1 MEQNNSITAQPA
13 PNLKTAVLE
22 KPEVKEAIAKF
33 KETSNVELK
42 KLCTEGLDFQEAV
55 NKLVDKL
62 RSSRIQFQCSDQN
75 LKLVSKLS
83 GFDRRGAI
91 RVLFI
96 REELVRLR
104 QLGYSTSDAIYE
116 LVNRI
121 KRIAGQKRGLS
132 SLGNI
137 EDERMLKRPKLK
149 EERSKK
155 RTVDQA
161 GLGEENQELASGKW
175 LKNQEIIFE
184 VIMFNALIDFF
195 FLMWILVSI
204 I

>member
-1 MEQNNSITAQPA
+1 MEQNTAKVQPA
-13 PNLKTAVLE
+13 PNLKAAVLE

-75 LKLVSKLS
+75 LQLVSKLS
-83 GFDRRGAI
+83 GFDRRGAM
-91 RVLFI
+91 RVLLI

-121 KRIAGQKRGLS
+121 RRIAGQKRSLS

-137 EDERMLKRPKLK
+137 EDERMLKRFKLK

-161 GLGEENQELASGKW
+161 GLCEDSQEQASGI
-175 LKNQEIIFE
+175 LRNLEIIFE
-184 VIMFNALIDFF
+184 AISHFGALFD
-195 FLMWILVSI
+195 
-204 I
+204 